1 MTHKVWNASNVLGS
15 IAFLA
20 LLFALGAWVG
30 AIENSGPYIMP
41 VAITAAI
48 PILAYLSIKED
59 GKRK

>member
-15 IAFLA
+15 IAFFA

-30 AIENSGPYIMP
+30 AIENGGPYIMP
-41 VAITAAI
+41 VVMTAAI
-48 PILAYLSIKED
+48 PILVYLSIKED